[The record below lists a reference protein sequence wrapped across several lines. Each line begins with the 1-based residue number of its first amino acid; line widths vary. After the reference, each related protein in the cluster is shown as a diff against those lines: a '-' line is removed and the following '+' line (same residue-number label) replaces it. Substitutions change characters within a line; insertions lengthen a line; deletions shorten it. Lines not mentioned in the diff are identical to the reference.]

1 MKPIVATT
9 NDIPLAI
16 CRLVLGIIFFI
27 HGSQLA
33 LGWFG
38 GYGFSGTMHFMTAQL
53 GIPAIFAAISI
64 LAQFLGALGLI
75 VGLLSRIAAFGIAC
89 VMVVAIIKVHLAVG
103 FFMNWYG
110 AQKGEGYE
118 YHLLVLAICLLI
130 MVKGAGA
137 LSIDG
142 VLSKEKTQ

>member
-9 NDIPLAI
+9 NDVPLAV
-16 CRLVLGIIFFI
+16 CRLVLGIIFLL
-27 HGSQLA
+27 HGAQQT

-38 GYGFSGTMHFMTAQL
+38 GFGFSGTMHFMTAQL
-53 GIPAIFAAISI
+53 GIPAIFAAIAI
-64 LAQFLGALGLI
+64 LTQFLGGLGLI

-89 VMVVAIIKVHLAVG
+89 VMLVAVIKVHLAVG

-110 AQKGEGYE
+110 VQKGEGYE

-130 MVKGAGA
+130 IVKGAGA
-137 LSIDG
+137 LSLDQI
-142 VLSKEKTQ
+142 LSKEKK

>member
-1 MKPIVATT
+1 MRPIVATT
-9 NDIPLAI
+9 NDVSLAI

-27 HGSQLA
+27 HGSQLT

-38 GYGFSGTMHFMTAQL
+38 GFGFKGTMQFMTTQL
-53 GIPAIFAAISI
+53 GIPAIFAAVAI
-64 LAQFLGALGLI
+64 LAQFLGGLGLI

-89 VMVVAIIKVHLAVG
+89 VMIVAVFKIHLAVG

-118 YHLLVLAICLLI
+118 YHLLVLALCLLI
-130 MVKGAGA
+130 MVKGSGA
-137 LSIDG
+137 LSIDSI
-142 VLSKEKTQ
+142 LSKEKK

>member
-1 MKPIVATT
+1 MRPIVATT
-9 NDIPLAI
+9 NDITLAV

-38 GYGFSGTMHFMTAQL
+38 GYGFSGTMHYMTAQL

-64 LAQFLGALGLI
+64 LAQFLGGLGLI
-75 VGLLSRIAAFGIAC
+75 VGLLGRIAAFGIAC
-89 VMVVAIIKVHLAVG
+89 VMIVAVIKVHLAVG

-130 MVKGAGA
+130 MVKGSGA
-137 LSIDG
+137 FSIDQI
-142 VLSKEKTQ
+142 LSKK

>member
-1 MKPIVATT
+1 MRPIVATT
-9 NDIPLAI
+9 NDIPLAV

-38 GYGFSGTMHFMTAQL
+38 GYGFSGTILFMTTQL
-53 GIPAIFAAISI
+53 HIPAIFAVIAI

-75 VGLLSRIAAFGIAC
+75 VGLLGRIAAFGIAC
-89 VMVVAIIKVHLAVG
+89 VMLVAIAKVHLAVG

-118 YHLLVLAICLLI
+118 YHLLVLALCLLI
-130 MVKGAGA
+130 MVKGSGA
-137 LSIDG
+137 LSIDQI
-142 VLSKEKTQ
+142 LSRK

>member
-9 NDIPLAI
+9 NDVSLAV
-16 CRLVLGIIFFI
+16 CRLVLGIIFFA
-27 HGSQLA
+27 HGAQIT

-38 GYGFSGTMHFMTAQL
+38 GFGFSGTMHFMTAQL
-53 GIPAIFAAISI
+53 GIPTIFAAISI
-64 LAQFLGALGLI
+64 VAQFLGGIGLI

-89 VMVVAIIKVHLAVG
+89 VMLVAVIKVHLAVG

-110 AQKGEGYE
+110 VQKGEGYE

-130 MVKGAGA
+130 IVKGAGA
-137 LSIDG
+137 LSIDQI
-142 VLSKEKTQ
+142 LSKEKK

>member
-1 MKPIVATT
+1 MRPIVATT

-16 CRLVLGIIFFI
+16 CRLVLGIIFFM
-27 HGSQLA
+27 HGAQIA

-38 GYGFSGTMHFMTAQL
+38 GYGFSGTMHFMTTQL

-64 LAQFLGALGLI
+64 LAQFLGGLGLI

-89 VMVVAIIKVHLAVG
+89 VMLVAIVKVHLAVS

-110 AQKGEGYE
+110 TQKGEGYE

-142 VLSKEKTQ
+142 ILSKK

>member
-9 NDIPLAI
+9 NDITLAI

-27 HGSQLA
+27 HGAQLA

-38 GYGFSGTMHFMTAQL
+38 GFGFSGSMHFMTVQL
-53 GIPAIFAAISI
+53 HIPALFAVIAI
-64 LAQFLGALGLI
+64 LAQFLGGIGLI

-89 VMVVAIIKVHLAVG
+89 VMLVAVIKIHLAVG

-130 MVKGAGA
+130 FVKGSGA
-137 LSIDG
+137 LSIDQI
-142 VLSKEKTQ
+142 LSK

>member
-9 NDIPLAI
+9 NDVSLAV
-16 CRLVLGIIFFI
+16 CRLVLGIIFFA
-27 HGSQLA
+27 HGAQIT

-38 GYGFSGTMHFMTAQL
+38 GFGFSGTMHFMTAQL

-64 LAQFLGALGLI
+64 VAQFLGGISLI

-89 VMVVAIIKVHLAVG
+89 VMLVAVIKVHLAVG

-110 AQKGEGYE
+110 VQKGEGYE

-130 MVKGAGA
+130 IVKGAGA
-137 LSIDG
+137 LSIDQI
-142 VLSKEKTQ
+142 LSKEKK